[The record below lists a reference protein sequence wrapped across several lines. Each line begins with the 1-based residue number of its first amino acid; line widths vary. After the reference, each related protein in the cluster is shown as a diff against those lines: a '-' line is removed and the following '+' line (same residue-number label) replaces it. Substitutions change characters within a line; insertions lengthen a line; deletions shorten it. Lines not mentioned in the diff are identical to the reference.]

1 MIVFEERLGEL
12 FDLLPVVTDAN
23 SNEFKPRFMW
33 GTQDVLNKF
42 LTLQETSS
50 KYPLIWLVNGEDNY
64 DSMKVNV
71 RRETRLVIAMRSDK
85 SDEFNPFIYETDY
98 KLILNPILDNVLTAL
113 QNSSISYLYDREF
126 TVQRL
131 PNYSVNNNGNGQV
144 DIWNAIVLD
153 CSIDINNQC
162 LLPIKF

>member
-23 SNEFKPRFMW
+23 DNEFKPAFMW
-33 GTQDVLNKF
+33 GTQDVLNKY
-42 LTLQETSS
+42 LTLPMDQS
-50 KYPLIWLVNGEDNY
+50 KYPLIWLVNSEDNY

-85 SDEFNPFIYETDY
+85 VDEFNPFIYETDY
-98 KLILNPILDNVLTAL
+98 KMILNPVLDNVLTAL
-113 QNSSISYLYDREF
+113 QNSTISYLYDREF

-131 PNYSVNNNGNGQV
+131 PNYSVNDNQNGQI
-144 DIWNAIVLD
+144 DIWNAITLD
-153 CSIDINNQC
+153 CSIDINSQC

>member
-23 SNEFKPRFMW
+23 DNEFKPTFMW
-33 GTQDVLNKF
+33 GTQDVLNKY
-42 LTLQETSS
+42 LTLPMEQS

-64 DSMKVNV
+64 DSMKPNI

-85 SDEFNPFIYETDY
+85 VDEFNPFIYETDY
-98 KLILNPILDNVLTAL
+98 KMILNPVLDNVLTAL
-113 QNSSISYLYDREF
+113 QNSTISFFYDREF

-131 PNYSVNNNGNGQV
+131 PNYSVNNNGNGMI

>member
-1 MIVFEERLGEL
+1 MIVFEQRLGEL
-12 FDLLPVVTDAN
+12 FDLLPVITDASLN
-23 SNEFKPRFMW
+23 DYKPRFMW

-42 LTLQETSS
+42 LTLQETNS

-64 DSMKVNV
+64 DSMRVNV

-85 SDEFNPFIYETDY
+85 SDEFNPYIYETDY
-98 KLILNPILDNVLTAL
+98 ALILNPVLYNVLTAL
-113 QNSSISYLYDREF
+113 QNSTISYLYEREF

-153 CSIDINNQC
+153 CFIDINNQC

>member
-23 SNEFKPRFMW
+23 NNEFKPVFMD
-33 GTQDVLNKF
+33 GTIDVLNKY
-42 LTLQETSS
+42 LTLPSEQS
-50 KYPLIWLVNGEDNY
+50 KYPLIWLVNGEDKG
-64 DSMKVNV
+64 DTMKPNI
-71 RRETRLVIAMRSDK
+71 RREARLIIAMRSDK
-85 SDEFNPFIYETDY
+85 VDEFNPFIRATDY
-98 KLILNPILDNVLTAL
+98 KMILNPLLNNVLHAL
-113 QNSSISYLYDREF
+113 QNSSISYLYDLEF

-131 PNYSVNNNGNGQV
+131 PNYSVNNNGNGMV